1 MPTIVEIKHNP
12 SKPDQTFVC
21 DLVRHDGDRIV
32 ISYVS
37 DRSYSVRDI
46 CVPAGTKTLAY
57 YQEKLPYILWRMT
70 GPNGQ
75 LVGYYIHLCDQ
86 VQITEDTVE
95 YRDLMLDV
103 WFFPDGTHRLLDDDE
118 LDEVVSSGVLDVT
131 TASDVRRN
139 AASVIDG
146 FAEIRNHLDAYL

>member
-12 SKPDQTFVC
+12 SKPDQTFIC

-37 DRSYSVRDI
+37 DRSYSVGEI
-46 CVPAGTKTLAY
+46 CVPSGTETLAY
-57 YQEKLPYILWRMT
+57 YQEKLPYVLWRMS
-70 GPNGQ
+70 GPDGQ

-86 VQITEDTVE
+86 VQITENTVE

-103 WFFPDGTHRLLDDDE
+103 WFLPDGTYRLLDDDE
-118 LDEVVSSGVLDVT
+118 LDEAVNNGILNLA
-131 TASDVRRN
+131 TASVVRRN

-146 FAEIRNHLDAYL
+146 FTEIRNGLDAYL

>member
-12 SKPDQTFVC
+12 GKPDQTFVC

-37 DRSYSVRDI
+37 DRSYSVGEIR
-46 CVPAGTKTLAY
+46 VPTGTETLAY
-57 YQEKLPYILWRMT
+57 YQENLPYVLWRMS
-70 GPNGQ
+70 GPDGQ

-86 VQITEDTVE
+86 VQITENTVE

-103 WFFPDGTHRLLDDDE
+103 WFLPDGTYRLLDDDE
-118 LDEVVSSGVLDVT
+118 LDEAVNNGILNLA
-131 TASDVRRN
+131 TASVVRRN
-139 AASVIDG
+139 AASIIDG
-146 FAEIRNHLDAYL
+146 FAEIRNGLDAYL

>member
-1 MPTIVEIKHNP
+1 MPTIVETKHNP
-12 SKPDQTFVC
+12 SKPDQTFIC

-37 DRSYSVRDI
+37 DRSYSVGEI
-46 CVPAGTKTLAY
+46 CVPAGTETMAY
-57 YQEKLPYILWRMT
+57 YQEKLPYVLWRMS
-70 GPNGQ
+70 GPDGQ

-86 VQITEDTVE
+86 VQITENTVE

-103 WFFPDGTHRLLDDDE
+103 WFLPDGTYRLLDDDE
-118 LDEVVSSGVLDVT
+118 LDEAVNNGILNLA
-131 TASDVRRN
+131 TASVVRRN

-146 FAEIRNHLDAYL
+146 FTEIRNGLDAYL